1 MTGDESLFIEFTPK
15 RKGFVTYG
23 DNNKGAILGEGIV
36 GNPSTTTISDVIL
49 VDGLKH
55 NLLSVSQLCDK
66 GFKITFNTS
75 CCIIESDTNNNLMFK
90 AMRLENVYILDLDD
104 ESMSGAKC
112 LVTKSEDS
120 WLWHRRLAHLN
131 FDLLNKI
138 VSKDLVV
145 RLPKL
150 KFTKDHLCDACQMGK
165 QTKISFKSKSGIST
179 SRPLELIHMDL
190 FGPSRIK
197 SLGGNSY
204 GFVIVDDYSRY
215 CWTLFLTRKGDALS
229 AFKDFANVIQ
239 NKLSLRIATIRSDH
253 GGEFENAL
261 FEKYC
266 SKHGIDHNFSAPR
279 TPQQNGVVERKN
291 RVLEELARTMINGA
305 SLPKYFWAEAI
316 STACYVLNRAIIRP
330 ILDKTPYEIL
340 RGRKPNISH
349 LHIFGC
355 KCFILNNGKELLGK
369 FDAKS
374 DEGIFLGYSLSSKA
388 YRVFNKRLR
397 IVEES
402 VHVAFDE
409 SLPKVVGK
417 GSLLSKGAGVDTT
430 DILKD
435 SEDKGSDQPS
445 IKEPKDKDDGS
456 T

>member
-1 MTGDESLFIEFTPK
+1 
-15 RKGFVTYG
+15 
-23 DNNKGAILGEGIV
+23 
-36 GNPSTTTISDVIL
+36 
-49 VDGLKH
+49 
-55 NLLSVSQLCDK
+55 
-66 GFKITFNTS
+66 
-75 CCIIESDTNNNLMFK
+75 
-90 AMRLENVYILDLDD
+90 
-104 ESMSGAKC
+104 
-112 LVTKSEDS
+112 
-120 WLWHRRLAHLN
+120 
-131 FDLLNKI
+131 
-138 VSKDLVV
+138 
-145 RLPKL
+145 
-150 KFTKDHLCDACQMGK
+150 
-165 QTKISFKSKSGIST
+165 
-179 SRPLELIHMDL
+179 MDL

-417 GSLLSKGAGVDTT
+417 GSLLSNGAGVDTT